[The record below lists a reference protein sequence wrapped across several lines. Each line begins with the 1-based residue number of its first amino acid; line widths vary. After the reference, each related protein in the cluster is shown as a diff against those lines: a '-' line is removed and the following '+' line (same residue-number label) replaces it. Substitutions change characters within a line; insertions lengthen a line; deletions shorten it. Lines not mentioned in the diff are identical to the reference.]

1 MPEQTSE
8 VFLKRALADGHLK
21 LQGEGKA
28 EKIIYVA
35 DPKNKGERWADPE
48 EKVRAA
54 FYAELIYKYEYTP
67 SRIGVE
73 VTVPRR
79 VPSDRADLVIYK
91 DDEHKEPFAVVECKR
106 DGITQAEFLQ
116 AIEQACGNCAS
127 LRASYACTVAGIT
140 RRFLD
145 FRKHPSGER
154 EKNIVADLPKNYTN
168 APEYRFY
175 KGVPG
180 KDLYAVSREQLRTTI
195 RKCHQTLWEGG
206 RRSPIVAFGEFSK
219 IIFIKIRDEK
229 NTDEGKPYAFQ
240 RRTNESSNEALA
252 ARIHKLYKAEQARE
266 PDVFP
271 EKINVDASVLAQVV
285 EHIESIDFNSTDLDT
300 KGVAFEEFMS
310 GFFKGDFGQYFT
322 PRELIAFAVHM
333 LPPSPEQYVIDPACG
348 SGGFLLHSLDYVR
361 KLANRKY
368 PNHRTDPKQ
377 AVQHERYWHDFA
389 EHNLFGIEINEELS
403 RVAKMSMIVHD
414 DGHTNIVG
422 HDALDFF
429 DALERK
435 RSALQPE
442 RFDLVITN
450 PPFGSVV
457 KVAEKGNDYLEQ
469 FELRRYLNKSTTGV
483 DSDESAR
490 GEQSAKRGV
499 KAVKLRASVK
509 TEILFLERV
518 WSFLKSETGKAA
530 VIVPDGILTN
540 ASLQG
545 VRDWLMERFQI
556 LGVVSLPQFAFQH
569 YDAGV
574 KASIIFLR
582 KRGEDEQP
590 DDDEA
595 IFMAQAEN
603 IGYDATGR
611 ATFETTVESEDPGKQ
626 RIERQSCDLFDY
638 RVYYEW
644 STANPKSPV
653 WSEYHREVIPETGIV
668 AQFHRFQHDA
678 SSFFV

>member
-8 VFLKRALADGHLK
+8 DLLKRALAEGHLK
-21 LQGEGKA
+21 LQGEGKT
-28 EKIIYVA
+28 ERIIYVA
-35 DPKNKGERWADPE
+35 DNNHSEKWADPE

-54 FYAELIYKYEYTP
+54 FYAELIYKYDYRP

-79 VPSDRADLVIYK
+79 VPSDRADLVVYK
-91 DDEHKEPFAVVECKR
+91 DDERKEPFAVVECKR
-106 DGITQAEFLQ
+106 DGISQAEFLQ
-116 AIEQACGNCAS
+116 AIEQASGNCAS

-145 FRKHPSGER
+145 FRKHPSLER

-175 KGVPG
+175 KNVPG
-180 KDLYAVSREQLRTTI
+180 KDLYAVSRDQLRTTI

-229 NTDEGKPYAFQ
+229 NTDGGEPYDFQ
-240 RRTNESSNEALA
+240 RRTGESSNEELA
-252 ARIHKLYKAEQARE
+252 ARIHILYKAEQARE

-271 EKINVDASVLAQVV
+271 EKINVEASVLAQVV

-333 LPPSPEQYVIDPACG
+333 LPPSPEQLIIDPACG
-348 SGGFLLHSLDYVR
+348 SGGFLLHSLDYIR
-361 KLANRKY
+361 ALADRKY
-368 PNHRTDPKQ
+368 PNYKTDIKQVLPHR
-377 AVQHERYWHDFA
+377 EYWHNFA

-429 DALERK
+429 SALEQKKPTLR
-435 RSALQPE
+435 AN
-442 RFDLVITN
+442 RFDLVLTN

-457 KVAEKGNDYLEQ
+457 KEAEKGKDFLSQ
-469 FELRRYLNKSTTGV
+469 FELRQYLNKSTTGV
-483 DSDESAR
+483 DSDESAQ
-490 GEQSAKRGV
+490 GEQSAKRGA

-518 WSFLKSETGKAA
+518 WSFLKPETGKAA
-530 VIVPDGILTN
+530 VVVPDGILTN

-545 VRDWLMERFQI
+545 VRDWLMKRFQI

-590 DDDEA
+590 DDGEA

-611 ATFETTVESEDPGKQ
+611 TTFKTTVESEEAGVQ
-626 RIERQSCDLFDY
+626 RVDRQSCDLFDY

-668 AQFHRFQHDA
+668 AQFHRFQQDT

>member
-1 MPEQTSE
+1 MSEQTSE
-8 VFLKRALADGHLK
+8 DFLKRALSEGHLR
-21 LQGEGKA
+21 LQGEGKT
-28 EKIIYVA
+28 ERIIYIA
-35 DPKNKGERWADPE
+35 DDSNKGERWADPE

-54 FYAELIYKYEYTP
+54 FYAELIYKYEYKP

-73 VTVPRR
+73 VPVPRR
-79 VPSDRADLVIYK
+79 VPSDRADIVIYK
-91 DDEHKEPFAVVECKR
+91 DDRRKEPFAVVECKR
-106 DGITQAEFLQ
+106 DGISQAEFLQ
-116 AIEQACGNCAS
+116 AVEQASGNCAS

-145 FRKHPSGER
+145 FRKHPSLER
-154 EKNIVADLPKNYTN
+154 EKNIIADLPKNYTN

-180 KDLYAVSREQLRTTI
+180 KDLYAVSRDQLRTTI

-229 NTDEGKPYAFQ
+229 NTDEGEPYDFQ
-240 RRTNESSNEALA
+240 RRTSETHEELA
-252 ARIHKLYKAEQARE
+252 ARIHLLYKAEQARE

-271 EKINVDASVLAQVV
+271 ERINVDASVLAQVV
-285 EHIESIDFNSTDLDT
+285 EHIESVDFNSTDLDT

-333 LPPSPEQYVIDPACG
+333 LPPAPDQLVLDPSCG

-361 KLANRKY
+361 MLANRKY
-368 PNHRTDPKQ
+368 PKHKTDPKQ
-377 AVQHERYWHDFA
+377 AVRHERHWHDFA

-429 DALERK
+429 PTLEQK
-435 RSALQPE
+435 RQGLQPN
-442 RFDLVITN
+442 RFDLVLTN

-457 KVAEKGNDYLEQ
+457 KEAEKGKDFLAQ
-469 FELRRYLNKSTTGV
+469 FELRRYLNKPTTGV
-483 DSDESAR
+483 DSDESAQV
-490 GEQSAKRGV
+490 EQSAKRGA
-499 KAVKLRASVK
+499 KAVKMRASVK
-509 TEILFLERV
+509 TEILFLERI
-518 WSFLKSETGKAA
+518 WSFLKPGKGRAA

-582 KRGEDEQP
+582 KRAEDERP

-611 ATFETTVESEDPGKQ
+611 TTFKTTVESEDAGI
-626 RIERQSCDLFDY
+626 RRVERQSCDLFDY

-653 WSEYHREVIPETGIV
+653 WSEYRREVIPDTGIV
-668 AQFHRFQHDA
+668 AQFHRFQLDA